1 MDKAVDRGAG
11 TGAVSGVADPDMS
24 MDAGAGAA
32 LVPAQSA
39 SYEWAV
45 PSDRLSWSAEAAVL
59 FGVDDLS
66 PFRTGR
72 GYAGLLAAESPAGRY
87 EAVVNSPGIDHGD
100 GVPYVIE
107 YGLSIQPGV
116 THWIEDTGR
125 WFASSE
131 GRPLRAEGTVRI
143 ISDHGDARRRR
154 AAANA
159 VDALTG
165 QLSRT
170 RFLEVLTA
178 TLDDVGKVRGS
189 VGLMVA
195 AIDNLA
201 RINEAY
207 GFDEADDII
216 AAVGRRIRSRMRG
229 GDLIGRLSGNK
240 FGIIMR
246 NCQPEDMA
254 VAAERILASIRDEV
268 FATPAGP
275 VSVTVT
281 MGGVIAP
288 RHARD
293 AAAALARAHE
303 ALDGVK
309 SRRRG
314 VFQAYLPNVEREQ
327 NRREYRRITDEIVNA
342 LEDNRI
348 SLAFQPIVAAAPPH
362 RVASYECLLRIRSAD
377 GTLLPAA
384 TIVPVAEKLG
394 LIRLIDQRVLDLAID
409 ELIAAPDLHLSI
421 NVSPATAMSQDWADA
436 LAADV
441 RAHPDLAGRLTVE
454 ITETDAIA
462 DVEDSRRFVA
472 RVQALGMQV
481 AIDDF
486 GAGHTSFRNLRHL
499 RVDRV
504 KIDGAFIQNFERSE
518 DDRHFVM
525 TLLGLARHMGLAT
538 VAEWVPN
545 ETVAEA
551 LVALGCDYLQGAHSG
566 LASEARPWRGEATP
580 G

>member
-1 MDKAVDRGAG
+1 MDKAVDRADGVS
-11 TGAVSGVADPDMS
+11 AVSGAQDPEASIDL
-24 MDAGAGAA
+24 GAGVA
-32 LVPAQSA
+32 LVPSQTAT
-39 SYEWAV
+39 YEWAV
-45 PSDRLSWSAEAAVL
+45 PSDRLSWSAEAPAM
-59 FGVDDLS
+59 FGVEDFA
-66 PFRTGR
+66 PFGTGR
-72 GYAGLLAAESPAGRY
+72 GYAGMLAAESPAGRY
-87 EAVVNSPGIDHGD
+87 EAVVNSPGTDQGE
-100 GVPYVIE
+100 GVAYAIE
-107 YGLSIQPGV
+107 YALSPRPGLI
-116 THWIEDTGR
+116 HWVEDTGR

-143 ISDHGDARRRR
+143 ITDESDTRRRH

-159 VDALTG
+159 IDPLTG

-170 RFLEVLTA
+170 CFLEVLAA
-178 TLDDVGKVRGS
+178 TLDDIGKVRGS
-189 VGLMVA
+189 IGLLVA

-207 GFDEADDII
+207 GFDEADNII

-246 NCQPEDMA
+246 NCQPDDMA
-254 VAAERILASIRDEV
+254 TAAERILASVRDEV
-268 FATPAGP
+268 FASPAGP

-293 AAAALARAHE
+293 AATALARAQE

-309 SRRRG
+309 TRRRG
-314 VFQAYLPNVEREQ
+314 VFQAYLPNLEREQ
-327 NRREYRRITDEIVNA
+327 SRREYRRVTDEIVSA
-342 LEDNRI
+342 LEQNRI
-348 SLAFQPIVAAAPPH
+348 RLAFQPIVAAKPPY
-362 RVASYECLLRIRSAD
+362 RAVSYECLLRISAAD

-394 LIRLIDQRVLDLAID
+394 LIRLIDQRVLDLAIG
-409 ELIAAPDLHLSI
+409 ELVSAPGLHLSI

-436 LAADV
+436 LAAKV
-441 RAHPDLAGRLTVE
+441 KACPGLAGRLTVE

-462 DVEDSRRFVA
+462 DVEDTRRFVA

-486 GAGHTSFRNLRHL
+486 GAGHTSFRNLRQL

-504 KIDGAFIQNFERSE
+504 KIDGAFVENFERSD

-551 LVALGCDYLQGAHSG
+551 LAALGCDYLQGAHSG
-566 LASEARPWRGEATP
+566 LASEARPWRDQAT
-580 G
+580 GA

>member
-1 MDKAVDRGAG
+1 MDRADGVS
-11 TGAVSGVADPDMS
+11 AVSGAQDPEASIDL
-24 MDAGAGAA
+24 GAGAA
-32 LVPAQSA
+32 LVPSQSA
-39 SYEWAV
+39 TYEWAV
-45 PSDRLSWSAEAAVL
+45 PSDRLSWSAEAPAL
-59 FGVDDLS
+59 FGVEDFT
-66 PFRTGR
+66 PFGTGR
-72 GYAGLLAAESPAGRY
+72 GYAGMLAAESPAGRY
-87 EAVVNSPGIDHGD
+87 EAVVNSPGTDNGD
-100 GVPYVIE
+100 GVAYAIE
-107 YGLSIQPGV
+107 YALSPRPGL
-116 THWIEDTGR
+116 THWVEDTGR
-125 WFASSE
+125 WFASGE

-143 ISDHGDARRRR
+143 ISDESDTRRRH

-159 VDALTG
+159 IDPLTG

-170 RFLEVLTA
+170 RFLDVLAA
-178 TLDDVGKVRGS
+178 TLDDIGKVRGS
-189 VGLMVA
+189 IGLLVA

-207 GFDEADDII
+207 GFDEADNII

-246 NCQPEDMA
+246 NCQPDDMA
-254 VAAERILASIRDEV
+254 TAAERILASVRDEV
-268 FATPAGP
+268 FASPAGP
-275 VSVTVT
+275 VSITVT

-293 AAAALARAHE
+293 AAAALARAQE
-303 ALDGVK
+303 ALDSVK
-309 SRRRG
+309 TRRRG
-314 VFQAYLPNVEREQ
+314 VFQAYLPNLEREQ
-327 NRREYRRITDEIVNA
+327 SRREYRRVTDEIVSA
-342 LEDNRI
+342 LEQNRI
-348 SLAFQPIVAAAPPH
+348 RLAFQPIVTAKPPY
-362 RVASYECLLRIRSAD
+362 RAVSYECLLRISAAD

-394 LIRLIDQRVLDLAID
+394 LIRLIDQRVLDLAVD
-409 ELIAAPDLHLSI
+409 ELAAAPGLHLSI

-436 LAADV
+436 LAARV
-441 RAHPDLAGRLTVE
+441 RACPDIAGRLTVE

-462 DVEDSRRFVA
+462 DVEDTRRFVA

-486 GAGHTSFRNLRHL
+486 GAGHTSFRNLRQL
-499 RVDRV
+499 RVDRI
-504 KIDGAFIQNFERSE
+504 KIDGAFVENFERSD

-551 LVALGCDYLQGAHSG
+551 LAALGCDYLQGAHSG
-566 LASEARPWRGEATP
+566 LASEARPWRDEAA
-580 G
+580 GA

>member
-1 MDKAVDRGAG
+1 MDKAVDRGNG
-11 TGAVSGVADPDMS
+11 TNAVWGVADPDAS
-24 MDAGAGAA
+24 IDAGAGAA
-32 LVPAQSA
+32 LVPSQSA
-39 SYEWAV
+39 TYEWAV
-45 PSDRLSWSAEAAVL
+45 PSDRLSWSADAPAL
-59 FGVDDLS
+59 FGVDD
-66 PFRTGR
+66 FAAFKTGR
-72 GYAGLLAAESPAGRY
+72 GYAGMLAAESPAGRY
-87 EAVVNSPGIDHGD
+87 EAVVNSPGTDRGE
-100 GVPYVIE
+100 GVAYAIE
-107 YGLSIQPGV
+107 YALSPSPGL

-143 ISDHGDARRRR
+143 ISDQSDTRRRH

-159 VDALTG
+159 IDPLTG

-178 TLDDVGKVRGS
+178 TLDDVGKLRGS
-189 VGLMVA
+189 IGLLVA

-207 GFDEADDII
+207 GFDEADNII

-246 NCQPEDMA
+246 NCQPDDMA
-254 VAAERILASIRDEV
+254 IAAERILASVRDEV
-268 FATPAGP
+268 FASPAGP
-275 VSVTVT
+275 VSATVT

-293 AAAALARAHE
+293 AASALARAQE
-303 ALDGVK
+303 ALGSVK
-309 SRRRG
+309 TRRRG
-314 VFQAYLPNVEREQ
+314 AFQAYLPNIEREQ
-327 NRREYRRITDEIVNA
+327 NRREYRRVTDEIVSA
-342 LEDNRI
+342 LEQNRI
-348 SLAFQPIVAAAPPH
+348 RLAFQPIVAAKPPYQA
-362 RVASYECLLRIRSAD
+362 VSYECLLRISGAD
-377 GTLLPAA
+377 GALLPAA
-384 TIVPVAEKLG
+384 AIVPVAEKLG
-394 LIRLIDQRVLDLAID
+394 LIRLIDQRVLDLAIA
-409 ELIAAPDLHLSI
+409 ELVAAPGLNLSI
-421 NVSPATAMSQDWADA
+421 NVSPATAMSQDWVDA
-436 LAADV
+436 LAAQV
-441 RAHPDLAGRLTVE
+441 RAHPDIAGRLTIE

-462 DVEDSRRFVA
+462 DVEDTRRFVA

-486 GAGHTSFRNLRHL
+486 GAGHTSFRNLRQL

-504 KIDGAFIQNFERSE
+504 KIDGAFVENFERSD

-545 ETVAEA
+545 AAVAEA
-551 LVALGCDYLQGAHSG
+551 LTALGCDYLQGAHSG
-566 LASEARPWRGEATP
+566 LASEARPWRDEAA
-580 G
+580 GA

>member
-1 MDKAVDRGAG
+1 M
-11 TGAVSGVADPDMS
+11 
-24 MDAGAGAA
+24 
-32 LVPAQSA
+32 
-39 SYEWAV
+39 
-45 PSDRLSWSAEAAVL
+45 
-59 FGVDDLS
+59 FGVEDFA
-66 PFRTGR
+66 PFGTGR
-72 GYAGLLAAESPAGRY
+72 GYARMLAAESPAGRY
-87 EAVVNSPGIDHGD
+87 EAVVNSPGTDQGE
-100 GVPYVIE
+100 GVAYAIE
-107 YGLSIQPGV
+107 YALSPRPGLV
-116 THWIEDTGR
+116 HWVEDTGR

-143 ISDHGDARRRR
+143 ITDESDARRRH

-159 VDALTG
+159 VDPLTG

-170 RFLEVLTA
+170 RFLEVLAA
-178 TLDDVGKVRGS
+178 TLDDIGKVRGS
-189 VGLMVA
+189 IGLLVA
-195 AIDNLA
+195 GIDNLA

-207 GFDEADDII
+207 GFDEADNII

-246 NCQPEDMA
+246 NCQPDDMA
-254 VAAERILASIRDEV
+254 TAAERILASVRDEV
-268 FATPAGP
+268 FASPAGP

-293 AAAALARAHE
+293 AATALARAQE

-309 SRRRG
+309 TRRRG
-314 VFQAYLPNVEREQ
+314 VFQAYLPNLEREQ
-327 NRREYRRITDEIVNA
+327 SRREYRRVTDEIVGA
-342 LEDNRI
+342 LEQNRI
-348 SLAFQPIVAAAPPH
+348 RLAFQPIVAAKPPY
-362 RVASYECLLRIRSAD
+362 RTVSYECLLRISAAD

-409 ELIAAPDLHLSI
+409 ELAAAPGLHLSI

-436 LAADV
+436 LAARV
-441 RAHPDLAGRLTVE
+441 KACPDLAGRLTVE

-462 DVEDSRRFVA
+462 DVEDTRRFVA

-486 GAGHTSFRNLRHL
+486 GAGHTSFRNLRQL

-504 KIDGAFIQNFERSE
+504 KIDGAFVENFERSA

-551 LVALGCDYLQGAHSG
+551 LAALGCDYLQGAHSG
-566 LASEARPWRGEATP
+566 LASEARPWRDHAARA
-580 G
+580 